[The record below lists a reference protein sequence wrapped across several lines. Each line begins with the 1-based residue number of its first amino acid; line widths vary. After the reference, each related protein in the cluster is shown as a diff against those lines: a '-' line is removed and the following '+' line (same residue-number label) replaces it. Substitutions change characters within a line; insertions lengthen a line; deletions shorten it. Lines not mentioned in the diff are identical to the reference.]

1 MFDGTIAALWTT
13 DGILLYTSFPYSF
26 GRKPLLKLNPL
37 SPLSNRSIYCS
48 VAAAVCISRPTPCL
62 VIFPDD
68 CCEISSSCLPLREG
82 AAPPMCPSRV
92 QLLIFGNVWHPRIL
106 LPPTCL
112 LACLPCCSV
121 LCSPGVTW
129 KRKLLQ
135 DDRLAL
141 SEIRNQTPQHLRP
154 QC

>member
-1 MFDGTIAALWTT
+1 MKNRWDSI
-13 DGILLYTSFPYSF
+13 PYFLPPLF

-37 SPLSNRSIYCS
+37 SPLSNRPIYCS
-48 VAAAVCISRPTPCL
+48 VAAAACISHPTPCL

-68 CCEISSSCLPLREG
+68 CCEISSSCFRLRGG
-82 AAPPMCPSRV
+82 AAPPTCPSRV

-112 LACLPCCSV
+112 PACLPCRSV
-121 LCSPGVTW
+121 LSSPGVPR

-135 DDRLAL
+135 DDRIAL
-141 SEIRNQTPQHLRP
+141 SKIRNQTPRHLRP
-154 QC
+154 RR